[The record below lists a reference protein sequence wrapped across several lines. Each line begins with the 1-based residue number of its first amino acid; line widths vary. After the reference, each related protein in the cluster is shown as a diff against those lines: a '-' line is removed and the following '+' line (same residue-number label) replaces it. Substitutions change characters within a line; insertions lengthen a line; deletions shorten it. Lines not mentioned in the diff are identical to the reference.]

1 MKFRKVICTFGKL
14 NRCYVHILKIVAHQI
29 RLSARNL
36 DKYQSSVRI
45 AVFESARSRSA
56 GQFEH
61 RSRGEA
67 DSVSSRRRPTQKQ
80 HRATTFVVAG

>member
-1 MKFRKVICTFGKL
+1 M
-14 NRCYVHILKIVAHQI
+14 
-29 RLSARNL
+29 SARNL
-36 DKYQSSVRI
+36 DKYLSSVRI
-45 AVFESARSRSA
+45 AVFESAGSRSA

-80 HRATTFVVAG
+80 HRATTFVVAASCEKLYIEIFYFRV